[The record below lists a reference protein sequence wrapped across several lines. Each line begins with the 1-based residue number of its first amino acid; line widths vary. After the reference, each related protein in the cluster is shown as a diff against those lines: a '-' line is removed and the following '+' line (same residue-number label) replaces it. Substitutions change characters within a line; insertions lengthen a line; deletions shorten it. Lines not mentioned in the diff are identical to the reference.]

1 MRIIQSQ
8 QFKLQQ
14 WIPDKALEIM
24 LKLNNYFQFAT
35 READA
40 ESQIFTFADNQL
52 QALEQQYAHLIRTYK
67 LRDHLP
73 DYFVG

>member
-1 MRIIQSQ
+1 
-8 QFKLQQ
+8 
-14 WIPDKALEIM
+14 M